1 MLLLWRKNVGPGEHM
16 PPCSYGIL
24 WRNNMNYQIIY
35 HSPIGKLRLVSDG
48 EYLIELHFGKRTD
61 KAEAVVK
68 PGQEKGKRF
77 PAVIRQLDEYFEGK
91 RTEFDVPIRFI
102 GTPFQVRA
110 WEALKS
116 IPFGE
121 TISYKEEARRVGSV
135 PRAVGFA
142 NGQNPIPIIVPC
154 HRVIGADGSLV
165 GFGGGLDLKKALL
178 NFEATVRDFGPQ
190 PFAPLKSG
198 FKARISPAA

>member
-1 MLLLWRKNVGPGEHM
+1 
-16 PPCSYGIL
+16 
-24 WRNNMNYQIIY
+24 MNYQVIY
-35 HSPIGKLRLVSDG
+35 HSPIGKLKLVSDG
-48 EYLIELHFGKRTD
+48 EYLIELHFSTRAG
-61 KAEAVVK
+61 EAA
-68 PGQEKGKRF
+68 PAIESGQEKVKPF
-77 PAVIRQLDEYFEGK
+77 PEAFRQLDEYFAGK

-110 WEALKS
+110 WEALKT

-135 PRAVGFA
+135 PRAVGLA
-142 NGQNPIPIIVPC
+142 NGQNPVPIIVPC

-178 NFEATVRDFGPQ
+178 NFEATVRDFGPH
-190 PFAPLKSG
+190 PFTPLKDRS
-198 FKARISPAA
+198 KARASPAA

>member
-1 MLLLWRKNVGPGEHM
+1 
-16 PPCSYGIL
+16 
-24 WRNNMNYQIIY
+24 MNYQVIY

-48 EYLIELHFGKRTD
+48 EYLIELHFRTSAD
-61 KAEAVVK
+61 KAAAAVEV
-68 PGQEKGKRF
+68 GQEKVKPF
-77 PAVIRQLDEYFEGK
+77 PEVIRQLDEYFDGR
-91 RTEFDVPIRFI
+91 RTEFDVPIRFV

-135 PRAVGFA
+135 PRAVGLA
-142 NGQNPIPIIVPC
+142 NGQNPVAIIVPC

-178 NFEATVRDFGPQ
+178 SFEAMVRDFGPQ
-190 PFAPLKSG
+190 RFAPLKRRSTSP
-198 FKARISPAA
+198 KISAF

>member
-1 MLLLWRKNVGPGEHM
+1 
-16 PPCSYGIL
+16 
-24 WRNNMNYQIIY
+24 MNYQIIY
-35 HSPIGKLRLVSDG
+35 HSPIGKLKLVSDG

-61 KAEAVVK
+61 EAEPVVE
-68 PGQEKGKRF
+68 PGQEKVKPF
-77 PAVIRQLDEYFEGK
+77 PEVIRQLDEYFEGK
-91 RTEFDVPIRFI
+91 RTEFDVPIRFV

-135 PRAVGFA
+135 PRAVGLA

-165 GFGGGLDLKKALL
+165 GFGGGLDLKRALL
-178 NFEATVRDFGPQ
+178 SFEATVHDFGPQ
-190 PFAPLKSG
+190 PFAPLKSCS
-198 FKARISPAA
+198 KARTSSAA

>member
-1 MLLLWRKNVGPGEHM
+1 
-16 PPCSYGIL
+16 
-24 WRNNMNYQIIY
+24 MNYQVIY
-35 HSPIGKLRLVSDG
+35 HSPIGKLKLVSDG
-48 EYLIELHFGKRTD
+48 EYLIELHFWTRAD
-61 KAEAVVK
+61 EAA
-68 PGQEKGKRF
+68 PSIEAGQEKVNPF
-77 PAVIRQLDEYFEGK
+77 PEVIRQLDEYFAGR

-110 WEALKS
+110 WEALKT

-135 PRAVGFA
+135 PRAVGLA
-142 NGQNPIPIIVPC
+142 NGQNPVPIIVPC

-190 PFAPLKSG
+190 AFAPLKDHS
-198 FKARISPAA
+198 KAQTSPAA

>member
-1 MLLLWRKNVGPGEHM
+1 
-16 PPCSYGIL
+16 
-24 WRNNMNYQIIY
+24 MNYQVIY
-35 HSPIGKLRLVSDG
+35 HSPVGKLKLVSDG
-48 EYLIELHFGKRTD
+48 EYLIGLHFWRSAD
-61 KAEAVVK
+61 EAASSIE
-68 PGQEKGKRF
+68 PGQEKVKPF
-77 PAVIRQLDEYFEGK
+77 TEVIRQLDEYFDGR
-91 RTEFDVPIRFI
+91 RTEFDVPIRFV

-135 PRAVGFA
+135 PRAVGLA
-142 NGQNPIPIIVPC
+142 NGQNPVAIIVPC

-178 NFEATVRDFGPQ
+178 SFEAMVRDFGPQ
-190 PFAPLKSG
+190 VFAPLKSG
-198 FKARISPAA
+198 SRAKIFAERRKR

>member
-1 MLLLWRKNVGPGEHM
+1 
-16 PPCSYGIL
+16 
-24 WRNNMNYQIIY
+24 MNYQIIY
-35 HSPIGKLRLVSDG
+35 HSPIGKLKLVSDG
-48 EYLIELHFGKRTD
+48 EYLIELHFSTRD
-61 KAEAVVK
+61 DDPAASIEA
-68 PGQEKGKRF
+68 GQEKVKPF
-77 PAVIRQLDEYFEGK
+77 PEVIRQLDEYFDGK

-116 IPFGE
+116 IPYGE

-135 PRAVGFA
+135 PRAVGLA
-142 NGQNPIPIIVPC
+142 NGRNPVPIIVPC

-178 NFEATVRDFGPQ
+178 SFEATVRDFGPH
-190 PFAPLKSG
+190 PFAPLKSRSG
-198 FKARISPAA
+198 AKISSAA